1 MDLVKIL
8 FRQRDTERTRIPE
21 CDANGS
27 VYVVGGVGG
36 GPATIADGADIAQG
50 ALADVEVAVAGPASV
65 IAILKRIRTLLNGGL
80 PASLGQKT
88 KAASLP
94 VTLASDEDALAVTG
108 TFFQVTQP
116 VSVAD
121 GSDVTQGA
129 NADAAITADLA
140 GTASS
145 KLRGLVKWAYER
157 MPASLGQKTKLLS
170 LPVTLASDEDALA
183 VTGTVDIEVGGVP
196 PQLDDTDK
204 IAVSVYG
211 EDAAAGD
218 TPMHVD
224 GTYGVR
230 VCHPNATSGTV
241 DADPDVNNAPLT
253 DVGNVLRYWTRNFV
267 FNGATWDRL
276 RGDTSGM
283 HVSKVP
289 AALQGPGNP
298 VVDSYTSVAVD
309 LAASGANQVLV
320 AAPGANKQIWVY
332 GLFMMADTAAGTVT
346 LQDEDDTALSGTM
359 AVSDEG
365 GWVLPMSGNFAMP
378 WIKIATNKALEAD
391 TGACTVDGIIT
402 YAIVSV

>member
-21 CDANGS
+21 CDAAGS
-27 VYVVGGVGG
+27 IYVIGGVGG
-36 GPATIADGADIAQG
+36 VAATIADGADIAQG

-94 VTLASDEDALAVTG
+94 VTLASDEDALG
-108 TFFQVTQP
+108 
-116 VSVAD
+116 
-121 GSDVTQGA
+121 
-129 NADAAITADLA
+129 
-140 GTASS
+140 
-145 KLRGLVKWAYER
+145 
-157 MPASLGQKTKLLS
+157 
-170 LPVTLASDEDALA
+170 

-218 TPMHVD
+218 TPLHVD
-224 GTYGVR
+224 ATYGAR
-230 VCHPNATSGTV
+230 ICHPNATSGTV

-276 RGDTSGM
+276 RGDTTGM

-346 LQDEDDTALSGTM
+346 LQDEDDTVLSGTM

-378 WIKIATNKALEAD
+378 WVKVATNKALEAD
-391 TGACTVDGIIT
+391 TGACTVDGILT
-402 YAIVSV
+402 YAVVSV

>member
-1 MDLVKIL
+1 MAGTVLIEGRAPDNTPRPVRVDDDGNLLTSPAAGGDLAARIVDVAGDSCMDEVNNAV
-8 FRQRDTERTRIPE
+8 QV
-21 CDANGS
+21 N
-27 VYVVGGVGG
+27 VVAGGAGG
-36 GPATIADGADIAQG
+36 GAVTVADGA
-50 ALADVEVAVAGPASV
+50 
-65 IAILKRIRTLLNGGL
+65 
-80 PASLGQKT
+80 
-88 KAASLP
+88 
-94 VTLASDEDALAVTG
+94 
-108 TFFQVTQP
+108 
-116 VSVAD
+116 
-121 GSDVTQGA
+121 DVTQGA

-140 GTASS
+140 GTLSG
-145 KLRGLVKWAYER
+145 KIRGLVKWAYER

-183 VTGTVDIEVGGVP
+183 VTGAFFQVTQPVSLAVAPSTPVTGPIDIEVGGVP

-218 TPMHVD
+218 TPLHVD
-224 GTYGVR
+224 GTYGAR
-230 VCHPNATSGTV
+230 ICHPNATSGTV

-267 FNGATWDRL
+267 FNGTTWDRL
-276 RGDTSGM
+276 RGDTSGL
-283 HVSKVP
+283 HVSAVP

-309 LAASGANQVLV
+309 LAASGADQVLV
-320 AAPGANKQIWVY
+320 AAPGADKQIWVY

-378 WIKIATNKALEAD
+378 WIKVATNKALEAD
-391 TGACTVDGIIT
+391 TGACTVDGILT
-402 YAIVSV
+402 YAVVSV

>member
-8 FRQRDTERTRIPE
+8 FRQRDTQRTRIPE

-27 VYVVGGVGG
+27 VYVVNAAGVAQEVSMVDVAGDSCMDEVNNALQVNVVAGGAGG
-36 GPATIADGADIAQG
+36 GI
-50 ALADVEVAVAGPASV
+50 
-65 IAILKRIRTLLNGGL
+65 
-80 PASLGQKT
+80 
-88 KAASLP
+88 
-94 VTLASDEDALAVTG
+94 VT
-108 TFFQVTQP
+108 
-116 VSVAD
+116 VAD
-121 GSDVTQGA
+121 GGDVTQGA
-129 NADAAITADLA
+129 NADAAITSDLA
-140 GTASS
+140 GTLSG
-145 KLRGLVKWAYER
+145 KIRGLVKWAYER

-183 VTGTVDIEVGGVP
+183 VTGAFFQVTQPVSLAVAPSTPVTGPIDIEVGGVP

-218 TPMHVD
+218 TPLHVD
-224 GTYGVR
+224 GTYGAR
-230 VCHPNATSGTV
+230 ICHPNATSGTV
-241 DADPDVNNAPLT
+241 DADPDTNNAPLT
-253 DVGNVLRYWTRNFV
+253 DVGNVLRYWVRNFV
-267 FNGATWDRL
+267 FNGTTWDRL
-276 RGDTSGM
+276 RGDTSGV
-283 HVSKVP
+283 HVSAVP

-298 VVDSYTSVAVD
+298 VVDSYANAVVN

-332 GLFMMADTAAGTVT
+332 GLFMMADAAAGTVT

-378 WIKIATNKALEAD
+378 WVKVATNKALEAD
-391 TGACTVDGIIT
+391 TGACSVDGILT
-402 YAIVSV
+402 YAVVSV